1 MKKIVLCLLIVMFS
15 LVSFSGIYAV
25 EDTSILDIKSTN
37 DVYKFSEDKEIKL
50 PFIRTSLSRMIMDKD
65 LSKSGMSISTKNIT
79 ATNNLKGIQTLIS
92 EDTIRI
98 EGNMEYGVLIAPTV
112 IIEGTI
118 DKTILVMAKN
128 ITVSEGAVIKE
139 DLLTVS
145 EDLNILGS
153 VEGNVLGS
161 ASNLNVSGNI
171 SQDLR
176 FYVEKIDLEET
187 STITGSIYLSSY
199 NDIDLGDRYPNA
211 VINTLVKPQWYEL
224 IYINEIIISSILFA
238 LIYLLVTT
246 KTNLLKNIL
255 NKVKSNKVSVPL
267 YGALSIILIP
277 LAFILF
283 IILLYI
289 GTVEFAFAFAIIYT
303 AFMIVVGILSTF
315 IVGSLMCEHIISKNE
330 NIKGFFYKFVFTF
343 CVFIALSLITKLPY
357 VNELFG
363 MLIFLFASGIILT
376 SLIKKAEL

>member
-1 MKKIVLCLLIVMFS
+1 MKKIVLCLLIIMFS
-15 LVSFSGIYAV
+15 FVSFSGIYAV

-50 PFIRTSLSRMIMDKD
+50 PFIRTSLNRMIMDKD

-92 EDTIRI
+92 EDTIRV
-98 EGNMEYGVLIAPTV
+98 EGNMQYGVLIAPTV

-118 DKTILVMAKN
+118 DKTVVVMAKN

-139 DLLTVS
+139 DLLAIST
-145 EDLNILGS
+145 DLDILGS

-161 ASNLNVSGNI
+161 AKSLNVSGNI
-171 SQDLR
+171 SEDLR
-176 FYVEKIDLEET
+176 FYVDEINLDEA
-187 STITGSIYLSSY
+187 STISGSIYLSSY

-211 VINTLVKPQWYEL
+211 IINTLEKPQWYDL

-238 LIYLLVTT
+238 LIYLLVAS
-246 KTNLLKNIL
+246 KTNIFKNIL

-267 YGALSIILIP
+267 YGALSIILVP
-277 LAFILF
+277 VAFLLFIL
-283 IILLYI
+283 LLYI
-289 GTVEFAFAFAIIYT
+289 GTIEFAFAFAITYT

-315 IVGSLMCEHIISKNE
+315 IVGSVMCEHIISKYG
-330 NIKGFFYKFVFTF
+330 NIKGFFYKFVFTL
-343 CVFIALSLITKLPY
+343 CVFLALSLITKLPY

-363 MLIFLFASGIILT
+363 MLIFLSASGIVLT
-376 SLIKKAEL
+376 SLIKKAE

>member
-1 MKKIVLCLLIVMFS
+1 MFS
-15 LVSFSGIYAV
+15 FVSFSGIYAV

-50 PFIRTSLSRMIMDKD
+50 PFIRTSLNRMIMDKD

-79 ATNNLKGIQTLIS
+79 ATNNLQGIQTLIS
-92 EDTIRI
+92 EDTIRV
-98 EGNMEYGVLIAPTV
+98 EGNMQYGVLIAPTV

-118 DKTILVMAKN
+118 DKTVFVIAKN
-128 ITVSEGAVIKE
+128 VTVSEGAVIKE
-139 DLLTVS
+139 DLLAIST
-145 EDLNILGS
+145 DLDILGS

-161 ASNLNVSGNI
+161 AKSLNVSGNI
-171 SQDLR
+171 SEDLR
-176 FYVEKIDLEET
+176 FYVDEINLNES

-211 VINTLVKPQWYEL
+211 IINTLEKPQWYDL

-238 LIYLLVTT
+238 LIYLLVTS
-246 KTNLLKNIL
+246 KTNVFKNIL

-267 YGALSIILIP
+267 YGALSIILVP
-277 LAFILF
+277 VAFLLF
-283 IILLYI
+283 LLLIYI
-289 GTVEFAFAFAIIYT
+289 GIIEFAFAFAIIYT

-315 IVGSLMCEHIISKNE
+315 IVGSIMCEHITSKYE

-343 CVFIALSLITKLPY
+343 CVFLALSLITKLPY

-363 MLIFLFASGIILT
+363 MLIFLFASGIVLT
-376 SLIKKAEL
+376 SLIKKAE

>member
-1 MKKIVLCLLIVMFS
+1 MKKIVLCLLIIMFS
-15 LVSFSGIYAV
+15 FVSFSGIYAV

-50 PFIRTSLSRMIMDKD
+50 PFIRTSLNRMIMDKD

-92 EDTIRI
+92 EDTIRV

-118 DKTILVMAKN
+118 DKTVVVMAKN

-139 DLLTVS
+139 DLLAIST
-145 EDLNILGS
+145 DLDILGS

-161 ASNLNVSGNI
+161 AKSLNVSGNI
-171 SQDLR
+171 SEDLR
-176 FYVEKIDLEET
+176 FYVDEINLDEA
-187 STITGSIYLSSY
+187 STISGSIYLSSY

-211 VINTLVKPQWYEL
+211 IINTLEKPQWYDL

-238 LIYLLVTT
+238 LIYLLVAS
-246 KTNLLKNIL
+246 KTNIFKNIL

-267 YGALSIILIP
+267 YGALSIILVP
-277 LAFILF
+277 VAFLLFIL
-283 IILLYI
+283 LLYI
-289 GTVEFAFAFAIIYT
+289 GTIEFAFAFAITYT

-315 IVGSLMCEHIISKNE
+315 IVGSVMCEHIISKYG
-330 NIKGFFYKFVFTF
+330 NIKGFFYKFVFTL
-343 CVFIALSLITKLPY
+343 CVFLALSLITKLPY

-363 MLIFLFASGIILT
+363 MLIFLSASGIVLT
-376 SLIKKAEL
+376 SLIKKAE

>member
-1 MKKIVLCLLIVMFS
+1 MKKIVLCLLIIMFS
-15 LVSFSGIYAV
+15 FVSFSGIYAV

-50 PFIRTSLSRMIMDKD
+50 PFIRTSLNRMIMDKD

-92 EDTIRI
+92 EDTIRV

-118 DKTILVMAKN
+118 DKTVVVMAKN

-139 DLLTVS
+139 DLLAIST
-145 EDLNILGS
+145 DLDILGS

-161 ASNLNVSGNI
+161 AKSLNVSGNI
-171 SQDLR
+171 SEDLR
-176 FYVEKIDLEET
+176 FYVDEINLDEA
-187 STITGSIYLSSY
+187 STISGSIYLSSY

-211 VINTLVKPQWYEL
+211 IINTLEKPQWYEL

-238 LIYLLVTT
+238 LIYLLVAS
-246 KTNLLKNIL
+246 KTSIFKNIL

-267 YGALSIILIP
+267 YGALSIILVP
-277 LAFILF
+277 VAFLLFIL
-283 IILLYI
+283 LLYI
-289 GTVEFAFAFAIIYT
+289 GTIEFAFAFAITYT

-315 IVGSLMCEHIISKNE
+315 IVGSVMCEHIISKYG
-330 NIKGFFYKFVFTF
+330 NIKGFFYKFVFTL
-343 CVFIALSLITKLPY
+343 CVFLALSLITKLPY

-363 MLIFLFASGIILT
+363 MLIFLSASGIVLT
-376 SLIKKAEL
+376 SLIKKAE